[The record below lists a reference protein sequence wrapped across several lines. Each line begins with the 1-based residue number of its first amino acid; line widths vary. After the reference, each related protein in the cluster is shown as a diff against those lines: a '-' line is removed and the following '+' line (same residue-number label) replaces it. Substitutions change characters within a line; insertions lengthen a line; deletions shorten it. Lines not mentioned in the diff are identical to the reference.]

1 MRGKEE
7 AHDYRYFP
15 DPDLVPITVEAEW
28 IEAIRQSLPE
38 LPEARRRRFVGQ
50 YGLSEN
56 DAEAL
61 TASKDLAD
69 YFEACV
75 EGHPRPKTV
84 GNWIMVELT
93 RELKRD
99 DREIEACPVRP
110 AQLAA
115 LLNLMQDGVISG
127 KIAKAVFEEMY
138 RTGDGPR
145 TIVDRKGLVQ
155 VTDSGAIEAVIAEVL
170 SANPA
175 QVAEYRGGRAKVFGF
190 FVGEVMKRTKG
201 QANPQRVNE
210 LLKQKLGSA
219 GV

>member
-1 MRGKEE
+1 
-7 AHDYRYFP
+7 
-15 DPDLVPITVEAEW
+15 
-28 IEAIRQSLPE
+28 
-38 LPEARRRRFVGQ
+38 
-50 YGLSEN
+50 
-56 DAEAL
+56 
-61 TASKDLAD
+61 
-69 YFEACV
+69 
-75 EGHPRPKTV
+75 
-84 GNWIMVELT
+84 MVELT